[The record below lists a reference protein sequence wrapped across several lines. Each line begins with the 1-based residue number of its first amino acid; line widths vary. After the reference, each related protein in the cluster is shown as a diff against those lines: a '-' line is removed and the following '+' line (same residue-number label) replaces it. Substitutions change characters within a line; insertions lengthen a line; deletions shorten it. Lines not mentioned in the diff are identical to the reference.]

1 MKESVVRTGGSL
13 MSRALASRVPACA
26 HVLARVHGQARAA
39 SMRALS
45 LLALACLANVSHAG
59 EAVAPGE
66 YIADGGLGQLSIAPV
81 DGKGEGS
88 GANQGAAFTLNAVGG
103 NFHIC
108 DLEGRI
114 VDGRATLESYSD
126 EPACVVDFVP
136 TQNGLE
142 VNGTDACKQFCGARA
157 WFAGTYL
164 RPAPGCSNTEREAT
178 RAKFKRLYDG
188 KRHAEALATLSPL
201 TTRCA
206 RTLDR
211 YEEGRIRNDIAI
223 TQYKLGQHAECLRTL
238 APYAEEAA
246 ESDETVLEGYA
257 PSEGD
262 TWLPILKAARFNLGL
277 CSKQKR

>member
-1 MKESVVRTGGSL
+1 MKQSLVRTGNN
-13 MSRALASRVPACA
+13 RVSRVRVCAPA
-26 HVLARVHGQARAA
+26 LARVHARARAAA

-45 LLALACLANVSHAG
+45 LLALACLANVSLAAD
-59 EAVAPGE
+59 AVAPGE
-66 YIADGGLGQLSIAPV
+66 YIPDGGGGLLSIAPAT
-81 DGKGEGS
+81 GKGASRGS
-88 GANQGAAFTLNAVGG
+88 AFSLESVGAN
-103 NFHIC
+103 FHLC
-108 DLEGRI
+108 NLEGRI

-136 TQNGLE
+136 AKNGLE
-142 VNGTDACKQFCGARA
+142 VNGTDSCKQFCGARA

-164 RPAPGCSNTEREAT
+164 RPAPGCSDAEREAT

-201 TTRCA
+201 PTRCA

-223 TQYKLGQHAECLRTL
+223 TQYRLGKRADCLRTL
-238 APYAEEAA
+238 APYTEEAA
-246 ESDETVLEGYA
+246 LPDEDALKGHA
-257 PSEGD
+257 PSEGE

-277 CSKQKR
+277 CRKPAG

>member
-1 MKESVVRTGGSL
+1 MKKSPVRTGGS
-13 MSRALASRVPACA
+13 RVSD
-26 HVLARVHGQARAA
+26 ARAA

-45 LLALACLANVSHAG
+45 LLALACFVNVSFAG

-66 YIADGGLGQLSIAPV
+66 YIPDGGGGLLSIAPAT
-81 DGKGEGS
+81 GKGANRGS
-88 GANQGAAFTLNAVGG
+88 AFSLESVGAN
-103 NFHIC
+103 FHLC
-108 DLEGRI
+108 SLEGRI